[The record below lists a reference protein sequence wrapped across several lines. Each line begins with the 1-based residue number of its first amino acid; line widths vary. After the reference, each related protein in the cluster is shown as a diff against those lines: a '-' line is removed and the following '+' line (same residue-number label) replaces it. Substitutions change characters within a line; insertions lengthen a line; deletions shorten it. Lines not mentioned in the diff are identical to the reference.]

1 MFGVWFS
8 KNDIALVAALD
19 GTIYFVEASSRKI
32 LWSFA
37 SGSSI
42 YSSYQAFLD
51 GDNDKQLSTDFF
63 IDCGDDW
70 ELYRHNISFGKRVCK
85 LNFYLYAF
93 GGECIDNN
101 NPNCMVLATYVIK
114 KHSSLV

>member
-1 MFGVWFS
+1 MYPLSCTTHV
-8 KNDIALVAALD
+8 LLC
-19 GTIYFVEASSRKI
+19 
-32 LWSFA
+32 
-37 SGSSI
+37 
-42 YSSYQAFLD
+42 AFLRV
-51 GDNDKQLSTDFF
+51 F
-63 IDCGDDW
+63 
-70 ELYRHNISFGKRVCK
+70 NIISSAKKKRVCK